1 MSSTASPVSVA
12 LAALASGRD
21 LGETEA
27 YDAFLA
33 VLGGDVPETLVAA
46 LLTGLRVKGEAAAE
60 LAGAVR
66 AVLEKHVPWPGP
78 RPAGPILDTCGTGGD
93 GACTVNVSTATAIVV
108 ASCGVRVAKHGN
120 RSASGNS
127 GSAEVL
133 TELGV
138 NIEARPDVLARCL
151 DELGITFLFAP
162 AFHPALRGLAPIRK
176 QLPFRTIF
184 NLLGPLANPM
194 RPTHQLIGVSGA
206 PAADLMAGALARL
219 ATTEVAAIVTGVN
232 DLDEVS
238 LDGPTRVRWVEG
250 GHLLEGTE
258 TWNPADF
265 GLPPATAAELR
276 VSGPA
281 ESASAIRSFLG
292 GQPGPVRS
300 AVLANSA
307 AALRI
312 TGRVTSLAEGVALAA
327 NAVDYGQS
335 VDLLGRWIQC
345 SQA

>member
-1 MSSTASPVSVA
+1 MSPPVPLA

-21 LGETEA
+21 LGEPEA
-27 YDAFLA
+27 YEAILA
-33 VLGGDVPETLVAA
+33 VLGGEVPETLVAA
-46 LLTGLRVKGEAAAE
+46 LLTALRVKGEAAAE

-66 AVLEKHVPWPGP
+66 AVLEKHVPWPGD
-78 RPAGPILDTCGTGGD
+78 RPEGPILDTCGTGGD

-133 TELGV
+133 GELGV
-138 NIEARPDVLARCL
+138 NIEAKPDVLARCL
-151 DELGITFLFAP
+151 DELGIAFLFAP

-184 NLLGPLANPM
+184 NMLGPLANPL
-194 RPTHQLIGVSGA
+194 RPTHQLIGVSGSA
-206 PAADLMAGALARL
+206 AADLVAGALARL
-219 ATTEVAAIVTGVN
+219 ATTELAAIVTGVN

-250 GHLLEGTE
+250 GHLLAGTE
-258 TWNPADF
+258 TWTPSDF
-265 GLPPATAAELR
+265 DLPATTAADLR

-281 ESASAIRSFLG
+281 ESAAAIRSFLSG
-292 GQPGPVRS
+292 EPGPVRS

-312 TGRVTSLAEGVALAA
+312 TGRVPTLRDGVTLAA
-327 NAVDYGQS
+327 AS
-335 VDLLGRWIQC
+335 VDNGSAADLLRRW
-345 SQA
+345 AAATA